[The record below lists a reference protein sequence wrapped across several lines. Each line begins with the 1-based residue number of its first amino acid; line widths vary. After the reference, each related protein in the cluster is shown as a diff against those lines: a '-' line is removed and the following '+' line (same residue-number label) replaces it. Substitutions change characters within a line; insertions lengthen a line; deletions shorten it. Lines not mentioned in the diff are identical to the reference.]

1 MNKSKR
7 AKRMERHHRK
17 THSEEG
23 LILTSVIDIFTI
35 LVFFLLYNVGE
46 ESIIQTPQEI
56 KLPESTSKIQPDMAL
71 TVMISGNDVIVQG
84 RPVMT
89 TAEAEK
95 STDDIL
101 RPLLDELNLQRQNRL
116 MPSDKTS
123 ADAEK
128 NPAIVMGDK
137 NISYHLLKRV
147 MYTLAEARY
156 TDISLA
162 VVQKE

>member
-17 THSEEG
+17 SHGEEG

-46 ESIIQTPQEI
+46 ESILQTPQEI
-56 KLPESTSKIQPDMAL
+56 KLPDSTSKVAPEMAL
-71 TVMISGNDVIVQG
+71 VVMLSGTDVVVQG

-89 TAEAEK
+89 AAEATK
-95 STDDIL
+95 SQDDIL
-101 RPLLDELNLQRQNRL
+101 KPLLDELNLQRQNQL
-116 MPSDKTS
+116 LPTDKKE
-123 ADAEK
+123 AEPDK
-128 NPAIVMGDK
+128 NPAIIMGDK
-137 NISYHLLKRV
+137 NINYLLLKKV